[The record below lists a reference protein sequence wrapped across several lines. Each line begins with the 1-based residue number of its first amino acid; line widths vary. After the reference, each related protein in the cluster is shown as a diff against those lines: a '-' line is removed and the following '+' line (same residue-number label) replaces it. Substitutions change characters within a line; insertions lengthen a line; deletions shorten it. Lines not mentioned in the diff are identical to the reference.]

1 MALLQVQE
9 EESVRGLAW
18 VEAPVLQP
26 GLLNLE
32 GACGDG
38 GGSRGGGGVGTWQ
51 GAARNPTTP
60 QLTILSGTSSPLNA
74 LSPLPEAFF
83 PILPA

>member
-9 EESVRGLAW
+9 EEPVRGLAW
-18 VEAPVLQP
+18 VEALVLQP
-26 GLLNLE
+26 GLLNFE

-51 GAARNPTTP
+51 GAARNPLP
-60 QLTILSGTSSPLNA
+60 QLTTLSGTSRPLNR

-83 PILPA
+83 SILPS

>member
-18 VEAPVLQP
+18 VKALMLQP

-38 GGSRGGGGVGTWQ
+38 GGSRGGGGVGI
-51 GAARNPTTP
+51 AME
-60 QLTILSGTSSPLNA
+60 LLV
-74 LSPLPEAFF
+74 
-83 PILPA
+83 